1 MPRFE
6 IIQTYH
12 LHGSSAMKIHA
23 LVPGDAK
30 QPGDEGGFVTI
41 VLDMLERL
49 QERLLYHLLGIG
61 RITDK
66 PVSQPQDARVEITYL
81 FRVELKISCFL
92 ARQFSWRT
100 KQSAFAHHR
109 GSSLSGRVP

>member
-92 ARQFSWRT
+92 AKIGR
-100 KQSAFAHHR
+100 AH
-109 GSSLSGRVP
+109 